1 MLPDA
6 EAPPRSMS
14 KRGLV
19 PLALSCA
26 LFIGALV
33 ARRPQLS
40 VGGAA
45 GPTSLSAEDA
55 AASDDSNDH
64 YELVWKAYRKLMEKG
79 EHPTIECPVQNAL
92 CNIAICACAR
102 ASGDS
107 RTFR

>member
-1 MLPDA
+1 MYY
-6 EAPPRSMS
+6 
-14 KRGLV
+14 
-19 PLALSCA
+19 
-26 LFIGALV
+26 
-33 ARRPQLS
+33 
-40 VGGAA
+40 
-45 GPTSLSAEDA
+45 
-55 AASDDSNDH
+55 NDH